1 MYTGVITP
9 DLSIAAA
16 ERPRIG
22 ILYPRGGSSAEYY
35 HFAEHFND
43 NIRCYLIGGMHAY
56 GGNKTHYPDPLRA
69 MGDVENLRYPARSMR
84 PLRVHAAM
92 WASTSASFIGGMQW
106 SRDQASGV
114 AEIVGAPASNTA
126 LAFVDALLALGVNR
140 AAILASYPQEV
151 TEAFRSFLGE
161 AGIAVGSYLHLNA
174 DAGEDAYDMAEDF
187 LFQKAMTLD
196 LATADALLVPD
207 TAMAAFG
214 LMRRLEAR
222 LGIPVLTAN
231 QVTIWQAL
239 RIAGARVHTTEYGR
253 LFQLQK
259 PVS

>member
-9 DLSIAAA
+9 DLTIAAP
-16 ERPRIG
+16 ERPRLG

-35 HFAEHFND
+35 QFAEHFND
-43 NIRCYLIGGMHAY
+43 NVRCYLIGGMHAY

-84 PLRVHAAM
+84 PLKVHAAM
-92 WASTSASFIGGMQW
+92 WASTSASFIGGMKW
-106 SRDQASGV
+106 SRDQAAGV

-126 LAFVDALLALGVNR
+126 LAFVDALLALSIDRV
-140 AAILASYPQEV
+140 AILASYPQEV
-151 TEAFRSFLGE
+151 TEAFRAFLGE
-161 AGIAVGSYLHLNA
+161 GGIKVGSYLHLDA
-174 DAGEDAYDMAEDF
+174 DAGEDAYDMTEEF

-196 LATADALLVPD
+196 LATASALLVPD
-207 TAMAAFG
+207 TAMAALG
-214 LMRRLEAR
+214 LMRRLETR

-239 RIAGARVHTTEYGR
+239 RLAGARVYTNDYGR
-253 LFQLQK
+253 LFQLHE
-259 PVS
+259 PVR

>member
-1 MYTGVITP
+1 
-9 DLSIAAA
+9 
-16 ERPRIG
+16 
-22 ILYPRGGSSAEYY
+22 
-35 HFAEHFND
+35 
-43 NIRCYLIGGMHAY
+43 MHAY
-56 GGNKTHYPDPLRA
+56 GGSKTHYPDPLRA

-106 SRDQASGV
+106 SRDQAAGV

-239 RIAGARVHTTEYGR
+239 RLAGARVHTTEYGR

-259 PVS
+259 PAS

>member
-1 MYTGVITP
+1 MYTGLITP
-9 DLSIAAA
+9 DLAIPAP
-16 ERPRIG
+16 ERPRLG

-35 HFAEHFND
+35 HFAEHFSD
-43 NIRCYLIGGMHAY
+43 NLRCYLIGGMHAY

-84 PLRVHAAM
+84 PLNVHAAM
-92 WASTSASFIGGMQW
+92 WASTSASFIGGMTW
-106 SRDQASGV
+106 SREQAAGV
-114 AEIVGAPASNTA
+114 SQIVGAPASNTA
-126 LAFVDALLALGVNR
+126 LAFVDALIALEVDQV
-140 AAILASYPQEV
+140 AILASYPQEV

-161 AGIAVGSYLHLNA
+161 AGIRVGGYLHLNA
-174 DAGEDAYDMAEDF
+174 DAGEDAYDMAEDY
-187 LFQKAMTLD
+187 LFEKALTLD
-196 LATADALLVPD
+196 LATARALLVPD

-239 RIAGARVHTTEYGR
+239 RLAGARVFTHQYGR
-253 LFQLQK
+253 LFELQK
-259 PVS
+259 AGR

>member
-1 MYTGVITP
+1 MYTGIITP
-9 DLSIAAA
+9 DLTIAAS

-22 ILYPRGGSSAEYY
+22 ILYPRGGSAAEYY
-35 HFAEHFND
+35 QFAEHFND

-84 PLRVHAAM
+84 PLKVHAAM

-106 SRDQASGV
+106 SRDQAAGV
-114 AEIVGAPASNTA
+114 AKIVGASASNTA
-126 LAFVDALLALGVNR
+126 LAFVDALSALAIDRV
-140 AAILASYPQEV
+140 AILASYPQQV
-151 TEAFRSFLGE
+151 TEAFRAFLGE
-161 AGIAVGSYLHLNA
+161 AGIKVGSYLHLDA

-196 LATADALLVPD
+196 LTTAHALLVPD

-214 LMRRLEAR
+214 LMRRLETR

-239 RIAGARVHTTEYGR
+239 RLAGARVYTSEYGR

-259 PVS
+259 AVR